1 MSYYIMLGVMRSL
14 SSLNFSILINNN
26 LKYFYFLFF
35 LFRVFD
41 HDNGKSYIQCH
52 NESEKIK
59 YNTTYNVY
67 TCRHETQFYIT
78 IVSFKNSSTL

>member
-1 MSYYIMLGVMRSL
+1 MKLFDQFNI
-14 SSLNFSILINNN
+14 FIIFI
-26 LKYFYFLFF
+26 YFIYLFI

-52 NESEKIK
+52 NEKEKIK
-59 YNTTYNVY
+59 YNTTNNIH
-67 TCRHETQFYIT
+67 THATQFYIT